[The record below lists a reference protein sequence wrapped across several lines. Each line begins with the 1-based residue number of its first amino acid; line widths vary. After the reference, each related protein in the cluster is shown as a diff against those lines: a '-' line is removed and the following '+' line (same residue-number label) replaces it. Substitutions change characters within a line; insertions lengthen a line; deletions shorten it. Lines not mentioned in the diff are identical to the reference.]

1 MQIPVYLR
9 FAVPFLSTPS
19 ARRATRRHPIVS
31 NTNQNFY
38 PRPPRGGRQ
47 ECKKLGTSSK
57 HFYPRPPRGGR
68 RHQMHNGT
76 KTKKISIH
84 ALREEGDPFRASA
97 ADATTTFLSTPS
109 ARRAT
114 CRSHCLRPVVL
125 EISIHALREEGDS
138 YHMRG
143 QAADII
149 VFLST
154 PSARRATRSNDRG
167 RSGHHHFYPRPP
179 RGGRPSAPTAVCKAR
194 RNFYPRPPRG
204 GRHLRMAI
212 ALQHIFISIHA
223 LREEGDCITVKSMHR
238 AKQFLSTPS
247 ARRATHQHQG

>member
-1 MQIPVYLR
+1 MQIPVYLRFAVPFLSTPSARRATKPSKRQEIQQRNFYPRPPRGGRPMPEHIARLIDLFLSTPSARRATLQIPVYLR

-84 ALREEGDPFRASA
+84 ALREEGDPHRRNHSLVLRL
-97 ADATTTFLSTPS
+97 FLSTPS

-114 CRSHCLRPVVL
+114 
-125 EISIHALREEGDS
+125 
-138 YHMRG
+138 
-143 QAADII
+143 DIQN
-149 VFLST
+149 V
-154 PSARRATRSNDRG
+154 
-167 RSGHHHFYPRPP
+167 Y
-179 RGGRPSAPTAVCKAR
+179 
-194 RNFYPRPPRG
+194 
-204 GRHLRMAI
+204 
-212 ALQHIFISIHA
+212 
-223 LREEGDCITVKSMHR
+223 
-238 AKQFLSTPS
+238 
-247 ARRATHQHQG
+247 

>member
-1 MQIPVYLR
+1 MPEHIARLIDLFLSTPSARRATLQIPVYLR

-38 PRPPRGGRQ
+38 PRPPRGGR
-47 ECKKLGTSSK
+47 
-57 HFYPRPPRGGR
+57 R
-68 RHQMHNGT
+68 RRSAIQSLVNL
-76 KTKKISIH
+76 ISIH
-84 ALREEGDPFRASA
+84 ALREEGDDYIQQP
-97 ADATTTFLSTPS
+97 DENTYEFLSTPS

-179 RGGRPSAPTAVCKAR
+179 RGGRRYVVVQSVFSAP
-194 RNFYPRPPRG
+194 
-204 GRHLRMAI
+204 
-212 ALQHIFISIHA
+212 ISIHA
-223 LREEGDCITVKSMHR
+223 LREEGDCN
-238 AKQFLSTPS
+238 F
-247 ARRATHQHQG
+247 